1 VTLSKYSKIN
11 SNEIEM
17 IRLKDDIP
25 VLDGSDGVGQSEF
38 EGFEER
44 NNFIHINF
52 FKFEVIFE

>member
-25 VLDGSDGVGQSEF
+25 VLENFQIKFEF